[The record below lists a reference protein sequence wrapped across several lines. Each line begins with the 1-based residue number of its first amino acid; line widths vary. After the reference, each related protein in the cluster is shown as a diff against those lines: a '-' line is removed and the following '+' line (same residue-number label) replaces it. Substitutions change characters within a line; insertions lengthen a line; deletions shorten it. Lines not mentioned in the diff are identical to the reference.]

1 MRWLFLFVLSLNLA
15 YIGWQMSKSPSDDY
29 EDVLPLKNVQ
39 RIVLLSELEPQQEDP
54 AEAEQLDG
62 KTETAAIDEIPNEQ
76 LPAKQAGPEQA
87 AEKSQEVAEIAP
99 QTEKNVVVQADM
111 KAGQAEV
118 VAVAEKPVSAEP
130 LVTSAPAKPAPV
142 KPAPAKP
149 ASAKP
154 QQQTGCY
161 TLGPFRDLIKLSA
174 LTREIK
180 SYVVSADFRGREE
193 KEQTLYW
200 VYVKPEKTRKS
211 AVATGKRL
219 KAKKIKDFYIIRDGE
234 KINGLSLGHFRSK
247 GGAYG
252 LAKKVRKLGF
262 DVIVEPVF
270 KTYTVYWLDYQLAK
284 GAVIPEKIFETYLKS
299 TKKDKISRLSRDCD

>member
-15 YIGWQMSKSPSDDY
+15 YIGWQMSKPPSDDY

-39 RIVLLSELEPQQEDP
+39 RIVLLSELEPQQEDL
-54 AEAEQLDG
+54 AEAEQFDG
-62 KTETAAIDEIPNEQ
+62 KTETAVIDENPSEQ
-76 LPAKQAGPEQA
+76 LSAKQAGSELA
-87 AEKSQEVAEIAP
+87 AEKTQEIAEIAP
-99 QTEKNVVVQADM
+99 QTEKNVAEQADA
-111 KAGQAEV
+111 KAGQAGV
-118 VAVAEKPVSAEP
+118 VAVAEKPVSTEP
-130 LVTSAPAKPAPV
+130 PSTPAPTKPAPV
-142 KPAPAKP
+142 KPT
-149 ASAKP
+149 SAKS
-154 QQQTGCY
+154 QQQASCY
-161 TLGPFRDLIKLSA
+161 TLGPFRDLIKLST

-180 SYVVSADFRGREE
+180 SYVVAADFRGREE

-200 VYVKPEKTRKS
+200 VYVKPEKNRKS

-219 KAKKIKDFYIIRDGE
+219 KAKKIKDFYVIRDGE

-247 GGAYG
+247 DGAYG

-270 KTYTVYWLDYQLAK
+270 KTYTVYWLDYQLAE

-299 TKKDKISRLSRDCD
+299 TKKDKISRLSRDCN